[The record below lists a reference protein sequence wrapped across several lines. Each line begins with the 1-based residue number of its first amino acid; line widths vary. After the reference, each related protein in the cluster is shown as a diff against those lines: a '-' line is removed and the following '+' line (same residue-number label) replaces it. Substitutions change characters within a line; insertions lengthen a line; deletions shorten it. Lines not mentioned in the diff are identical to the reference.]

1 MKKNN
6 RSRVLRVSLAIVIMI
21 SALTCAIAF
30 KPASDSDPSFTDGI
44 KLNESNGTV
53 KLNGSHSDDASESEL
68 DLAFPDNGEVSVDI
82 IDRLPPEPEIT
93 INLCA
98 IGDVMA
104 HDGTIAS
111 AKRGNTYD
119 FTAMLEEIAPYTSDA
134 DYVVGNLETTFA
146 GADRVYSGYPTFNT
160 PEQMGDALKNVL
172 NVDLLSTANNHSLDK
187 SYSGLVST
195 LDFLDEY
202 DIDHVGTYRS
212 ADEQS
217 TPFITEINGVKVAFI
232 SYTYGS
238 NNSIPSKHS
247 YCINV
252 IDKNSIKAEAQAAKD
267 AGAEYV
273 IALIHWGIEYQRY
286 ASNSQ
291 RSLAEWIFENTYTD
305 LIIGNHAHVV
315 QPIEE
320 FNVEFN
326 GSEKKG
332 IVFYALGNFTCS
344 QTKNYRNSGI
354 IANIKIIINREDT
367 SKNRIES
374 ISYTPTFID
383 PNDLSTGKRYRVVAL
398 NKAIA
403 DYESG
408 TDPLLTKAEYDLI
421 KRYKEGYAELLQT
434 YPYIKE
440 FEDILVE

>member
-1 MKKNN
+1 MKKNRGSKIFRISLTVAILLAALACTAALKN
-6 RSRVLRVSLAIVIMI
+6 STYTSIPEQKVSDV
-21 SALTCAIAF
+21 S
-30 KPASDSDPSFTDGI
+30 PEASDTNISTEE
-44 KLNESNGTV
+44 KEELQLN
-53 KLNGSHSDDASESEL
+53 
-68 DLAFPDNGEVSVDI
+68 FPENGEVSTQIYDK
-82 IDRLPPEPEIT
+82 LPPPPEIT

-104 HDGTIAS
+104 HEGNINS
-111 AKRGNTYD
+111 ARRGSTYD
-119 FTAMLEEIAPYTSDA
+119 FSAMLEEIAPYTADA

-146 GADRVYSGYPTFNT
+146 GADRTYSGYPTFNT
-160 PEQMGDALKNVL
+160 PEQLGQALKNVL
-172 NVDLLSTANNHSLDK
+172 GVDLLSTANNHSLDK

-195 LDFLDEY
+195 LDFLDQY
-202 DIDHVGTYRS
+202 GIDHVGTYRT
-212 ADEQS
+212 AEEQK

-238 NNSIPSKHS
+238 NNYIPSKQS
-247 YCINV
+247 YCLNV
-252 IDKNSIKAEAQAAKD
+252 IDKESIKAEAQAAKD
-267 AGAEYV
+267 AGAEYI
-273 IALIHWGIEYQRY
+273 IALLHWGVEYQRY
-286 ASNSQ
+286 ASSSQ

-326 GSEKKG
+326 GQAKKG

-344 QTKNYRNSGI
+344 QTKDYRNTGI

-383 PNDLSTGKRYRVVAL
+383 PNSLSTGKRYRVVAL

-403 DYESG
+403 DYENES
-408 TDPLLTKAEYDLI
+408 DPLLTKAEYQLI
-421 KRYKEGYAELLQT
+421 KKYKEGYAELLQT
-434 YPYIKE
+434 YPYITE
-440 FEDILVE
+440 FEEIITP